1 MMADPN
7 DSPNLFRVDKHP
19 TASLDP
25 PKPTAPLEK
34 KFEILLNKYIESRA
48 EKGMDDST
56 AIDDLFQ
63 NLGSV
68 QQARKFFSET
78 AEYFKDTAP
87 VGCDITDFKRR
98 LKTANWVTGG
108 EDLGFVYHAF
118 KHRRFFGIDYL
129 YSWNYIPLGMFDNL
143 LLAVEIDPRAMAAQ
157 EADSATMESCNVF
170 SITSHETLGVRY
182 DSIGSGNE
190 KQTMVFTQFG

>member
-1 MMADPN
+1 MKLILSIFHKPATITFYHLGTALQILKARSILFPQRSALSRMADPN
-7 DSPNLFRVDKHP
+7 DSPNFFRVDP
-19 TASLDP
+19 SPEEWASLHRDSPRSGP
-25 PKPTAPLEK
+25 PKPTAPLKK

-98 LKTANWVTGG
+98 LKTANWTTGG
-108 EDLGFVYHAF
+108 EDLGFVYLAF
-118 KHRRFFGIDYL
+118 RLF
-129 YSWNYIPLGMFDNL
+129 
-143 LLAVEIDPRAMAAQ
+143 RALFSPCCMLSNGKNT
-157 EADSATMESCNVF
+157 SAT
-170 SITSHETLGVRY
+170 
-182 DSIGSGNE
+182 
-190 KQTMVFTQFG
+190 